1 MTCFFCKGTMKESTT
16 THVVD
21 LGECL
26 IIIRNVPCLECEMC
40 GEIAFTNEVAGH
52 LDRIVKTCR
61 ELATEITVVNYSE
74 KAA

>member
-1 MTCFFCKGTMKESTT
+1 MKESTT

-52 LDRIVKTCR
+52 LERIVKTCR
-61 ELATEITVVNYSE
+61 ELATEITVVNYTE